1 MHLKSLSNKSR
12 NYYHQFSYLTFFVGV
27 KSNRLQEIKL
37 DNYLDIK
44 TEGVSLQ
51 I

>member
-1 MHLKSLSNKSR
+1 MHLKSLSINQETIIINFNILR
-12 NYYHQFSYLTFFVGV
+12 YFVGV

-44 TEGVSLQ
+44 TEGVSLP

>member
-1 MHLKSLSNKSR
+1 MHLKSLSINQETIIINFNILR
-12 NYYHQFSYLTFFVGV
+12 FFVCV

-44 TEGVSLQ
+44 TEGVSLP